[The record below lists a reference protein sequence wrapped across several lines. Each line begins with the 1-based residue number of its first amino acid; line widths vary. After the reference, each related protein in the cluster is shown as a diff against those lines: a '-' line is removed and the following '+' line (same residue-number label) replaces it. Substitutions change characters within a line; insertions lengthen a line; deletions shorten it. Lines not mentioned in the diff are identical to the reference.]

1 MRSAVKRM
9 ASTPDKFV
17 WIDGELTP
25 WDQATVHISH
35 LGWSTVAAVFDS
47 INAYWNAQHRQLYA
61 LQLTEHLHRLL
72 QSMKIMRLQTDLAL
86 EDLAEGALDLLRANG
101 YRKDCRVRPVAYQPD
116 ADWFGTWTESR
127 TSIFMTT
134 AARKSWLGRQVGLRA
149 GVSSWTRI
157 SDNSLSPRVK
167 GISNYQNSRL
177 ALLEANLRGYDQP
190 ILLNAAGK
198 VAESAT
204 ACVFIVRD
212 GRLITPSVTSGILE
226 SITRRSVIRLATEL
240 LNLPVQEREV
250 DRTEMYIAEEMFL
263 CGTNA
268 EIRPIISIDDYQVGD
283 GVAGPVTQR
292 LTGLLNDL
300 VRGNDSRFPEWR
312 RPVYA

>member
-1 MRSAVKRM
+1 M

-116 ADWFGTWTESR
+116 ADWFGDLDREPHLDLYDDCGTQVMVGPAGR
-127 TSIFMTT
+127 P
-134 AARKSWLGRQVGLRA
+134 ARRRQLLDSHLRQLFVPA
-149 GVSSWTRI
+149 G
-157 SDNSLSPRVK
+157 K
-167 GISNYQNSRL
+167 GH
-177 ALLEANLRGYDQP
+177 LELPKQP
-190 ILLNAAGK
+190 IGAIGG
-198 VAESAT
+198 EST
-204 ACVFIVRD
+204 
-212 GRLITPSVTSGILE
+212 RL
-226 SITRRSVIRLATEL
+226 
-240 LNLPVQEREV
+240 
-250 DRTEMYIAEEMFL
+250 
-263 CGTNA
+263 
-268 EIRPIISIDDYQVGD
+268 
-283 GVAGPVTQR
+283 
-292 LTGLLNDL
+292 
-300 VRGNDSRFPEWR
+300 
-312 RPVYA
+312 

>member
-1 MRSAVKRM
+1 MTS
-9 ASTPDKFV
+9 SPEQYV

-47 INAYWNAQHRQLYA
+47 INAYWNPAHRELYV
-61 LQLTEHLHRLL
+61 LQLAEHLVRLS
-72 QSMKIMRLQTDLAL
+72 QSMKMMRLQTDLTP
-86 EDLAEGALDLLRANG
+86 EDLAKGALELLRANG
-101 YRKDCRVRPVAYQPD
+101 YRRDCRVRPVAYQPD

-134 AARKSWLGRQVGLRA
+134 EARKSWLSRPIGVRA

-167 GISNYQNSRL
+167 GISNYQNSRM
-177 ALLEANLRGYDQP
+177 ALLEANLCGYDQP

-204 ACVFIVRD
+204 SCVFVVRD

-226 SITRRSVIRLATEL
+226 SITRRNVIRLATEL
-240 LNLPVQEREV
+240 LDVPVQEREV
-250 DRTEMYIAEEMFL
+250 DRTEMYIADEMFL

-268 EIRPIISIDDYQVGD
+268 EIRPVISIDDYQVGN
-283 GVAGPVTQR
+283 GVMGPITQR
-292 LTGLLNDL
+292 LADLFGDL
-300 VRGNDSRFPEWR
+300 VRGDDSRFPEWR

>member
-1 MRSAVKRM
+1 M
-9 ASTPDKFV
+9 ASSPEEYV

-47 INAYWNAQHRQLYA
+47 INAYWNPAHRQLYA
-61 LQLTEHLHRLL
+61 LQLVQHLDRLR
-72 QSMKIMRLQTDLAL
+72 QSMKMMRLQTDLTPEDLSNGAL
-86 EDLAEGALDLLRANG
+86 ELLRANG
-101 YRKDCRVRPVAYQPD
+101 YRRDCRVRPVSYQPD

-134 AARKSWLGRQVGLRA
+134 EARKSWLNRPIGVRA

-157 SDNSLSPRVK
+157 SDNSMSPRVK

-190 ILLNAAGK
+190 IILNAAGK

-204 ACVFIVRD
+204 ACVFIIRE

-226 SITRRSVIRLATEL
+226 SITRGSVIRLATEL
-240 LNLPVQEREV
+240 LDLPVQEREV
-250 DRTEMYIAEEMFL
+250 DRTEMYVADEMFL

-268 EIRPIISIDDYQVGD
+268 EIRPVISIDDYQVGD
-283 GVAGPVTQR
+283 GVMGSITQR
-292 LTGLLNDL
+292 LADLFGAL
-300 VRGNDSRFPEWR
+300 VRGDDSRFPEWR

>member
-1 MRSAVKRM
+1 M
-9 ASTPDKFV
+9 ASSPDRFV

-35 LGWSTVAAVFDS
+35 IGWSTVAAVFDS
-47 INAYWNAQHRQLYA
+47 INAYWNPQHRQLYV
-61 LQLTEHLHRLL
+61 LQLAEHLGRLG

-240 LNLPVQEREV
+240 LDIPVEEREV
-250 DRTEMYIAEEMFL
+250 DRTELYIADEMFL

-268 EIRPIISIDDYQVGD
+268 EIRPVISIDDYQVGD
-283 GVAGPVTQR
+283 GVMGPFTTR
-292 LTGLLNDL
+292 LAELFTDLARANDPRL
-300 VRGNDSRFPEWR
+300 PEWR
-312 RPVYA
+312 QPVYA

>member
-1 MRSAVKRM
+1 M
-9 ASTPDKFV
+9 ASTPDKFI
-17 WIDGELTP
+17 WIDSELTP

-47 INAYWNAQHRQLYA
+47 INAYWNPDHRQLYV
-61 LQLTEHLHRLL
+61 LQLDNHLARLA
-72 QSMKIMRLQTDLAL
+72 QSMKVMRLPTAL
-86 EDLAEGALDLLRANG
+86 TPDELSEGALGLLRANG
-101 YRKDCRVRPVAYQPD
+101 YRRDCRVRPVAYQPD

-134 AARKSWLGRQVGLRA
+134 AERKSWLGRQIGLRA

-190 ILLNAAGK
+190 ILLNATGK
-198 VAESAT
+198 LAESAT

-226 SITRRSVIRLATEL
+226 SITRQNVIKIATEVL
-240 LNLPVQEREV
+240 DTPVDEREV

-268 EIRPIISIDDYQVGD
+268 EIRPVISVDEYQVGD
-283 GVAGPVTQR
+283 GVIGPLTRR
-292 LTGLLNDL
+292 LADIFNEL
-300 VRGNDSRFPEWR
+300 VRANDSRFPEWR
-312 RPVYA
+312 QPVYA